1 MLIFKHLPQNL
12 LCSTRC
18 LASKKKLQ
26 DIGKVKNKQSLKV
39 QMIRTSLEY
48 DWDAETDEEFK
59 ITMNNTF

>member
-12 LCSTRC
+12 LWSTRC

-48 DWDAETDEEFK
+48 D
-59 ITMNNTF
+59 

>member
-1 MLIFKHLPQNL
+1 MSSFQ
-12 LCSTRC
+12 
-18 LASKKKLQ
+18 KKLQ